1 MRLIA
6 EFATAEDYLATHEQE
21 VAAGG
26 LFVRGAE
33 LPAGTAMGECTL
45 VVRIA
50 GAEAAEA
57 PARLAS
63 ATPGQGVTVLFLQE
77 PKALFALAERL
88 KAPKK
93 GRETLTIQEKMAL
106 ALSGDR
112 EVRFQLLRDPN
123 KQLHPLVLRNPRI
136 GLEEVHWAAKLTTLN
151 PEALKLIADH
161 PEWGQSATVAAALV
175 RNPKTPIP
183 VALKLMPRLAHT
195 ELKAI
200 AKSQGRP
207 QIVQAAKKILLAPR

>member
-6 EFATAEDYLATHEQE
+6 EFPTAEDYLAVHEQE

-33 LPAGTAMGECTL
+33 LPPGTPLGECTL
-45 VVRIA
+45 VVRIG
-50 GAEAAEA
+50 GADLAES

-63 ATPGQGVTVLFLQE
+63 AAPGQGVTVLFLQD
-77 PKALFALAERL
+77 PKELLALAARL
-88 KAPKK
+88 KSPKK

-106 ALSGDR
+106 AMSGDR
-112 EVRFQLLRDPN
+112 ELRFQLLRDPN

-151 PEALKLIADH
+151 PDALKVIADH
-161 PEWGQSATVAAALV
+161 PEWGHNATVAAALV
-175 RNPKTPIP
+175 RNPKTPLP
-183 VALKLMPRLAHT
+183 VAIKLVPRLPVT

-207 QIVQAAKKILLAPR
+207 QIVQAAKKILLGPR